1 MMALLMGL
9 LSAVVLHAGNG
20 GIAAAVAAHVA
31 AVLAAA
37 AVAICAVL
45 PHSWYP

>member
-1 MMALLMGL
+1 MGL

-37 AVAICAVL
+37 AAVAICAVL

>member
-1 MMALLMGL
+1 MGL

-37 AVAICAVL
+37 AVAAVAICAVL